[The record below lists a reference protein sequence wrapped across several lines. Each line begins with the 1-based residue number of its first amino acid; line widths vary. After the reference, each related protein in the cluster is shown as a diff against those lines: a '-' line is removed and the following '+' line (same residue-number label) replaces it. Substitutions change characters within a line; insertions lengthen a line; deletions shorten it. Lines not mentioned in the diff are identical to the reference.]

1 MAFVHK
7 SVLFHETIDALNI
20 RPDGIYVDG
29 TAGGGGHSGA
39 ILERLTTGTLISI
52 DQDPD
57 AIAFVSDKFRG
68 NSCSIV
74 RQGQFSQMTEIVNS
88 CGFTAVD
95 GVLMDIGVSS
105 YQLDTPERGFSYHH
119 EACKNCTYKKIR
131 CRKHIKI
138 FLLCWESLQQEW
150 CW

>member
-7 SVLFHETIDALNI
+7 SVLFNETIDSLNI

-57 AIAFVSDKFRG
+57 AIAFVSSKFQRKFLFYR
-68 NSCSIV
+68 SA
-74 RQGQFSQMTEIVNS
+74 GQF
-88 CGFTAVD
+88 
-95 GVLMDIGVSS
+95 L
-105 YQLDTPERGFSYHH
+105 R
-119 EACKNCTYKKIR
+119 
-131 CRKHIKI
+131 
-138 FLLCWESLQQEW
+138 
-150 CW
+150 

>member
-74 RQGQFSQMTEIVNS
+74 RQGQFSQMTEIVYS
-88 CGFTAVD
+88 G
-95 GVLMDIGVSS
+95 
-105 YQLDTPERGFSYHH
+105 
-119 EACKNCTYKKIR
+119 
-131 CRKHIKI
+131 
-138 FLLCWESLQQEW
+138 
-150 CW
+150 

>member
-7 SVLFHETIDALNI
+7 SVLFNETIDALNI

-57 AIAFVSDKFRG
+57 AIAFVFEGILVLSFGKDNFR
-68 NSCSIV
+68 
-74 RQGQFSQMTEIVNS
+74 R
-88 CGFTAVD
+88 
-95 GVLMDIGVSS
+95 
-105 YQLDTPERGFSYHH
+105 
-119 EACKNCTYKKIR
+119 
-131 CRKHIKI
+131 
-138 FLLCWESLQQEW
+138 
-150 CW
+150 

>member
-7 SVLFHETIDALNI
+7 SVLFNETIDALNI

-88 CGFTAVD
+88 CGFAAVD
-95 GVLMDIGVSS
+95 GSFNGYRGVVLS
-105 YQLDTPERGFSYHH
+105 
-119 EACKNCTYKKIR
+119 IR
-131 CRKHIKI
+131 Y
-138 FLLCWESLQQEW
+138 S
-150 CW
+150 

>member
-52 DQDPD
+52 DQDP
-57 AIAFVSDKFRG
+57 
-68 NSCSIV
+68 
-74 RQGQFSQMTEIVNS
+74 
-88 CGFTAVD
+88 
-95 GVLMDIGVSS
+95 
-105 YQLDTPERGFSYHH
+105 
-119 EACKNCTYKKIR
+119 
-131 CRKHIKI
+131 
-138 FLLCWESLQQEW
+138 
-150 CW
+150 